1 MAQPS
6 RSRPLMRRILF
17 FSFHYPPDQ
26 SAGAVRT
33 RALVKELVGQDPQ
46 AQVTVFC
53 SVPRR
58 YGLRGSNAADHHPG
72 NPRIH
77 IRRFW
82 IPFFGQGPL
91 ASVFCYGF
99 YFAQAVPAAIWLRP
113 QIVVGTSA
121 KLLTSFVAACAARCT
136 GARLYID
143 FRDTFADNF
152 FYFYR
157 WNKRILL
164 QSIIMVI
171 ENLVLRCASSIN
183 MVSIGF
189 REAFVGWERILTKY
203 SISLTNYPNGIE
215 RDFRERIENLAAHA
229 CPMDGIYR
237 IAYAGNLGE
246 GQDILGLLNDLAS
259 RPDLQQ
265 VMHLRR
271 LRFDIYGSGGQVKAI
286 QALTAEGDG
295 ELPPG
300 TLAGLVRYRGLLPR
314 DQVEQIYAEADC
326 LMLQLGLYNS
336 LSMVIPTKVFEYAA
350 TPCPILF
357 GASGFTSSFINQISG
372 SIGFEQCNA
381 ESLLDAI
388 ERARQIVVSQ
398 EQRRQFLDRYDAQA
412 IYVAYARHILG
423 LKDVQMHP
431 SIHRQESQASLC

>member
-1 MAQPS
+1 MAQLS
-6 RSRPLMRRILF
+6 CSRPLMRRILF

-33 RALVKELVGQDPQ
+33 RALVQELVEEDPK

-58 YGLRGSNAADHHPG
+58 YGRCAGNTADHHSG
-72 NPRIH
+72 DPRIR

-82 IPFFGQGPL
+82 IPFLGQGPL
-91 ASVFCYGF
+91 ASVFSYCF

-121 KLLTSFVAACAARCT
+121 KLLTSLVAACAARCT
-136 GARLYID
+136 GARLFID

-157 WNKRILL
+157 WHKRILL
-164 QSIIMVI
+164 QSVIMAI

-189 REAFVGWERILTKY
+189 REAFIGWERILAKY

-215 RDFRERIENLAAHA
+215 RDFRQRIEDVAAHA
-229 CPMDGIYR
+229 GPVDGIYR

-246 GQDILGLLNDLAS
+246 GQDILGLLNDLAR

-265 VMHLRR
+265 VMRLRR
-271 LRFDIYGSGGQVKAI
+271 LQFDIYGSGAQVKGI
-286 QALTAEGDG
+286 QALTAEADG
-295 ELPPG
+295 ERPPG
-300 TLAGLVRYRGLLPR
+300 PLASLVRYCGLLPR
-314 DQVEQIYAEADC
+314 DEVEQIYAQADC

-336 LSMVIPTKVFEYAA
+336 LSMVIPTKIFEYAA
-350 TPCPILF
+350 TPHPILF
-357 GASGFTSSFINQISG
+357 GASGFTSSFLDQISG
-372 SIGFEQCNA
+372 SIRFEQCQA
-381 ESLLDAI
+381 ESFLNAI
-388 ERARQIVVSQ
+388 DRARQTAVSQ
-398 EQRRQFLDRYDAQA
+398 ESRRRFLERYDAHT
-412 IYVAYARHILG
+412 IYSSYAKHILG
-423 LKDVQMHP
+423 TKDVHSRSQHTP
-431 SIHRQESQASLC
+431 ST